1 MISTHLTMTRFM
13 APPPI
18 DGAIALAPNEPQAT
32 PCRAEGKPRS
42 VPCDRARPSGEAHA
56 NRPWQC
62 LYFLPEPHGQGSLRP
77 TLPQDFG
84 SPGLRCPRRAA
95 EQPPPAPPAGASA
108 SAISSSPVVGST
120 LCASMNGSVGLGPN
134 RSGDGCR
141 SSGA

>member
-1 MISTHLTMTRFM
+1 MKSFM
-13 APPPI
+13 A
-18 DGAIALAPNEPQAT
+18 
-32 PCRAEGKPRS
+32 
-42 VPCDRARPSGEAHA
+42 VPKRAHA

-84 SPGLRCPRRAA
+84 SPGLRCAERAA
-95 EQPPPAPPAGASA
+95 EKPPAAPPAPPAGASA

-134 RSGDGCR
+134 GSGDG
-141 SSGA
+141 

>member
-1 MISTHLTMTRFM
+1 MISTHLTMNRFM
-13 APPPI
+13 ALPPI

-32 PCRAEGKPRS
+32 RCRAEVKPRS
-42 VPCDRARPSGEAHA
+42 VPCDCARPSGEAHA

-84 SPGLRCPRRAA
+84 SPGLRCAERAA
-95 EQPPPAPPAGASA
+95 EKPPAAPAAPPAGASA

-134 RSGDGCR
+134 GSGDG
-141 SSGA
+141 